1 MSGVFVG
8 AAEGKRE
15 HGGNFCIYGRILI
28 AEIFTGEESRECH
41 VSLGE
46 VVAHPIRLLEPRWN
60 SCRACLNGFAYIKK
74 NMLQTG
80 IKCRSQTNGVEME
93 KMRGEAE
100 LFNGQHNVHSILF
113 MWNLDPTYQSKS
125 DERYCGRKQ
134 R

>member
-1 MSGVFVG
+1 MMSVSLYNDS
-8 AAEGKRE
+8 RS
-15 HGGNFCIYGRILI
+15 LI
-28 AEIFTGEESRECH
+28 H
-41 VSLGE
+41 VSYFTKKDG
-46 VVAHPIRLLEPRWN
+46 
-60 SCRACLNGFAYIKK
+60 STCL
-74 NMLQTG
+74 
-80 IKCRSQTNGVEME
+80 QTNGVEME